1 MIYRLSIPRSLN
13 KLMEK
18 LPTEVYERI
27 DSAILALADDP
38 RPPGWVKLKGRED
51 WGIRIGDY
59 RVVYGIDDERRV
71 VEILNVAHRREIYR

>member
-1 MIYRLSIPRSLN
+1 MNYRLSIPRSVN
-13 KLMEK
+13 KRVEK

-38 RPPGWVKLKGRED
+38 RPPGCMKLKGRED
-51 WGIRIGDY
+51 WRIRIGDY

-71 VEILNVAHRREIYR
+71 VEILNIAHRREIYR